1 MGDIKHST
9 TLQDIMGTVAG
20 RTGTLVTSI
29 IVAVYTFGTCITF
42 LIIIGDQ
49 FDRAF
54 ASIIGPHFCD
64 EWYYN
69 RDFVVPI
76 TSVFLI
82 LPLCFTKR
90 IDFLKYVS
98 MLGVFTIVYVVML
111 IVVEYISGHCNTVP
125 GPIKTR
131 PDDWLDVMTVVPAI
145 CFGYQ
150 CHVSVIPIYSCM
162 KHRNIKHFS
171 LASSAAILVC
181 CLTYTGAATFG
192 YLTFGGNVADD
203 ILLNYSATQPT
214 VMIALIAMAAK
225 TYTTYPI
232 LLFCGREA
240 LSTIIKDMLISE
252 DTERKEVVRRYV
264 IASLWFVATLV
275 FAIEVPDIGIVI
287 NLLGSLAA
295 VFIFIFPGV
304 CLWQTTLSQNPEL
317 ATTKS
322 RSLLLF
328 AGFFLVLGA
337 FLFGCVL
344 TQAVMSNING
354 STKAAPLCVPDKSRS
369 IFG

>member
-1 MGDIKHST
+1 MFH
-9 TLQDIMGTVAG
+9 
-20 RTGTLVTSI
+20 
-29 IVAVYTFGTCITF
+29 
-42 LIIIGDQ
+42 
-49 FDRAF
+49 
-54 ASIIGPHFCD
+54 
-64 EWYYN
+64 
-69 RDFVVPI
+69 
-76 TSVFLI
+76 
-82 LPLCFTKR
+82 CFR
-90 IDFLKYVS
+90 
-98 MLGVFTIVYVVML
+98 
-111 IVVEYISGHCNTVP
+111 
-125 GPIKTR
+125 PIKTR

-344 TQAVMSNING
+344 TQV
-354 STKAAPLCVPDKSRS
+354 RS
-369 IFG
+369 QYII

>member
-1 MGDIKHST
+1 MTEEETDSNKENNEEQSSVDDPDSVDDHEQLIESDGGDVGGSTSTLGTVFLIINAALGAGLLNFPKAFDQAGGVLVAVLVQAVLLLFIMSALIILAQTSDIKHST

-125 GPIKTR
+125 G
-131 PDDWLDVMTVVPAI
+131 
-145 CFGYQ
+145 
-150 CHVSVIPIYSCM
+150 
-162 KHRNIKHFS
+162 
-171 LASSAAILVC
+171 
-181 CLTYTGAATFG
+181 
-192 YLTFGGNVADD
+192 
-203 ILLNYSATQPT
+203 
-214 VMIALIAMAAK
+214 
-225 TYTTYPI
+225 
-232 LLFCGREA
+232 
-240 LSTIIKDMLISE
+240 
-252 DTERKEVVRRYV
+252 
-264 IASLWFVATLV
+264 
-275 FAIEVPDIGIVI
+275 
-287 NLLGSLAA
+287 
-295 VFIFIFPGV
+295 
-304 CLWQTTLSQNPEL
+304 
-317 ATTKS
+317 
-322 RSLLLF
+322 
-328 AGFFLVLGA
+328 
-337 FLFGCVL
+337 
-344 TQAVMSNING
+344 
-354 STKAAPLCVPDKSRS
+354 
-369 IFG
+369 